1 MARLS
6 ALAWPLTA
14 GRCALPLLLV
24 LLTRAGASETVTVAV
39 VAPLTTIVYAH
50 QALGDQSRLGI
61 DVDLPADA
69 PGGLAGSIFV
79 VDDTGQW
86 YQSPVRSALAPGA
99 TTHLLADL
107 GVAALWRSE
116 PSITDLSPARR
127 ALLRRFGVFIWGE
140 HAVPAVVTVHILQ
153 VEEVPSG
160 PPSPLLDQSAGSG
173 VLRDLVVD
181 GADAGGVV
189 HGQTGTRWSLQL
201 RPAPFPD
208 NPYDPQLFSL
218 DLAVNGPDG
227 FYALIPGF
235 YDLPMALAD
244 RGDCEDS
251 QVAGPDRFMVRFR
264 PRLPGTYR
272 LTLQARWHQGAV
284 RSVHLPD
291 LVVAGDAWDE
301 YVHVDPVDHR
311 FFSVGTHLPRFIW
324 PIGLNLASPC
334 DQLTESDPS
343 KRAYG
348 TTPTPDRG
356 TFAYDAFL
364 ARLAAAGG
372 TAAEIW
378 MSSWNLGLEWNG
390 KWRGYHN
397 LGRYNERNAAR
408 LDRLL
413 DLSWAHGVR
422 LVVNLNNHGQYLAN
436 SGESEWLTNPYNRIN
451 GGPLTIPDEVFT
463 DPAAITAQDNLRR
476 YIAARYADH
485 PAVLVWKLFSEV
497 DLTQL
502 GIKAIRA
509 GQGGMEELRAWHE
522 HAADQWHH
530 LDTYGHPVGTHVA
543 TTYQNADPRLFSSPF
558 LDAIGLDS
566 YYAPNV
572 YTHAS
577 NLSGLMV
584 DAMLDPER
592 GVLVLHKPVFVTEY
606 GGGFHNMNHDELGV
620 EHRTGAWLALVTG
633 EATSPM
639 LWMHEWVDQNNQ
651 WRPYGA
657 IGRFIAGED
666 LRGAQAATVTL
677 SASDPLWAQAWE
689 RPGLVLAYI
698 QDQRW
703 AHAYAPQGPVAGG
716 LLTIGEA
723 VPAGTLA
730 YEWWDCDGGVVRSR
744 GLLRHGGGA
753 LRLVVPTFHEHI
765 ALKLRRTR

>member
-1 MARLS
+1 MIML
-6 ALAWPLTA
+6 LAPLYA
-14 GRCALPLLLV
+14 AEQ
-24 LLTRAGASETVTVAV
+24 STVNV
-39 VAPLTTIVYAH
+39 VAPLTTIVYALT
-50 QALGDQSRLGI
+50 ALTDQSRLGI
-61 DVDLPADA
+61 DVELPADA
-69 PGGLAGSIFV
+69 PGGLAASIFV

-86 YQSPVRSALAPGA
+86 YQSPVRSTLAPGA

-107 GVAALWRSE
+107 NVAALWRSE
-116 PSITDLSPARR
+116 PGITVLSPARR

-140 HAVPAVVTVHILQ
+140 HPAHTLVTVTIL
-153 VEEVPSG
+153 
-160 PPSPLLDQSAGSG
+160 PPDALAAGSASPAPAQDAARG
-173 VLRDLVVD
+173 ALRDLALE
-181 GADAGGVV
+181 GADASGAA
-189 HGQTGTRWSLQL
+189 HGQTGRRWSLQL

-208 NPYDPQLFSL
+208 NPYDPQEFSL
-218 DLAVNGPDG
+218 DLAINGPEG

-235 YDLPMALAD
+235 YDLPMALTD
-244 RGDCEDS
+244 RGDSEDS
-251 QVAGPDRFMVRFR
+251 QVAGPDRFQVRFR

-272 LTLQARWHQGAV
+272 LTLQARWHQGPAQTL
-284 RSVHLPD
+284 HLPD
-291 LVVAGDAWDE
+291 LVVAGAPWDE
-301 YVHVDPVDHR
+301 YLHVDPVDHR
-311 FFSVGTHLPRFIW
+311 FFSVGTSHPRFIW

-334 DQLTESDPS
+334 DQLTENDPS

-356 TFAYDAFL
+356 TFAYEAFL

-390 KWRGYHN
+390 MWRGYHN
-397 LGRYNERNAAR
+397 IGRYNERNAAR
-408 LDRLL
+408 MDRLL
-413 DLSWAHGVR
+413 DESWAHGIR

-436 SGESEWLTNPYNRIN
+436 SGESEWLTNPYNIIN
-451 GGPLTIPDEVFT
+451 GGPLEIPDEVFT
-463 DPAAITAQDNLRR
+463 DPTAIRAQDNLRR
-476 YIAARYADH
+476 YLAARYADH
-485 PAVLVWKLFSEV
+485 PAVLLWKLFSEV

-509 GQGGMEELRAWHE
+509 GQGGMEDLRAWHE

-543 TTYQNADPRLFSSPF
+543 TTYQNADPRLFSSPYI
-558 LDAIGLDS
+558 DAIGLDS

-584 DAMLDPER
+584 DAMLDPYR
-592 GVLVLHKPVFVTEY
+592 GVLVLDKPVFVTEY

-657 IGRFIAGED
+657 ISRFIAGED
-666 LRGAQAATVTL
+666 LRGTNAATVTL
-677 SASDPLWAQAWE
+677 QASDPIWAQAWQ
-689 RPGLVLAYI
+689 RPGLVLAYL

-703 AHAYAPQGPVAGG
+703 AHAYAPQGPVADGV
-716 LLTIGEA
+716 LTIGES

-730 YEWWDCDGGVVRSR
+730 YEWWDCDSGMIIS
-744 GLLRHGGGA
+744 HGMQHHSGGA
-753 LRLVVPTFHEHI
+753 LRLQVPTFQAHI
-765 ALKLRRTR
+765 ALKLRRMR

>member
-1 MARLS
+1 M
-6 ALAWPLTA
+6 
-14 GRCALPLLLV
+14 LLLV
-24 LLTRAGASETVTVAV
+24 LVARAGAFEQAAVTV
-39 VAPLTTIVYAH
+39 VAPMTTIVYAH
-50 QALGDQSRLGI
+50 QPLGDQDRLGI
-61 DVDLPADA
+61 DVDLPSDA
-69 PGGLAGSIFV
+69 PRGLEGSIFV

-86 YQSPVRSALAPGA
+86 YQSPLRSALTPGV

-107 GVAALWRSE
+107 TNPALWRSE
-116 PSITDLSPARR
+116 PGITALSPARR

-140 HAVPAVVTVHILQ
+140 HPVQAVATLRFLQ
-153 VEEVPSG
+153 GDEVPIG
-160 PPSPLLDQSAGSG
+160 TPSPAPPPQAPGG
-173 VLRDLVVD
+173 ALRDLVVD
-181 GADAGGVV
+181 GADASGDV
-189 HGQTGTRWSLQL
+189 HGQTGTRWSVQL
-201 RPAPFPD
+201 RPAPFPA
-208 NPYDPQLFSL
+208 NPYDPQVFSL

-235 YDLPMALAD
+235 YDLPMTLSD
-244 RGDCEDS
+244 RGDSEDS
-251 QVAGPDRFMVRFR
+251 HVAGPDRFQVRFR
-264 PRLPGTYR
+264 PRAPGTYHLVLR
-272 LTLQARWHQGAV
+272 ARWQQGPV
-284 RSVHLPD
+284 QSLHLPD
-291 LVVAGDAWDE
+291 LEVAGAAWDE
-301 YVHVDPVDHR
+301 YVHVDSVDHR
-311 FFSVGTHLPRFIW
+311 FFSLGSSTPRFIW

-334 DQLTESDPS
+334 DQLTENDPT

-397 LGRYNERNAAR
+397 IGRYNERNAAR
-408 LDRLL
+408 MDRLL
-413 DLSWAHGVR
+413 DVSWAHGVR

-436 SGESEWLTNPYNRIN
+436 SGESEWLTNPYNQIN
-451 GGPLTIPDEVFT
+451 GGPLAIPDEVFT
-463 DPAAITAQDNLRR
+463 DPSAILAQDNLRR

-485 PAVLVWKLFSEV
+485 PAILLWKLFSEV

-522 HAADQWHH
+522 HAADQWHR
-530 LDTYGHPVGTHVA
+530 LDTYGHPVATHVA

-584 DAMLDPER
+584 DAMLDPDH
-592 GVLVLHKPVFVTEY
+592 GVLVLDKPVFVTEY

-657 IGRFIAGED
+657 ISRFIAGED
-666 LRGAQAATVTL
+666 LRGAHAATVTL
-677 SASDPLWAQAWE
+677 QASDPIWAQAWE
-689 RPGLVLAYI
+689 RPGLVLAYL

-703 AHAYAPQGPVAGG
+703 AHAYAPQGVVAGG
-716 LLTIGEA
+716 VLTIGA
-723 VPAGTLA
+723 DVPAGTLA
-730 YEWWDCDGGVVRSR
+730 YEWWECDNGVVVSH
-744 GLLRHGGGA
+744 GLSHHGGGA
-753 LRLVVPTFHEHI
+753 LRLAVPSFHEHI
-765 ALKLRRTR
+765 ALKLRRMR